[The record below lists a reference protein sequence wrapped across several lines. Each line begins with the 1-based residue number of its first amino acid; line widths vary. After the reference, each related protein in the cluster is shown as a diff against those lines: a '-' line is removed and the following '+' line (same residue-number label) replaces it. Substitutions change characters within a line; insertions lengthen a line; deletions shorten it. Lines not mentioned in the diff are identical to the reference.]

1 MAKLPFLASAIDFNQ
16 GKAKINQDLVDF
28 RASNG
33 PEQSAGN
40 YLQTSN
46 SFFEKGIVLRQTG
59 NIDMPEYDDNEKM
72 IDEIRTSGGL
82 KTQH

>member
-40 YLQTSN
+40 FQ
-46 SFFEKGIVLRQTG
+46 
-59 NIDMPEYDDNEKM
+59 
-72 IDEIRTSGGL
+72 
-82 KTQH
+82 